1 MPTAPLFDDRDG
13 FILLDG
19 KITPWREA
27 KIHVLTHALH
37 YASCVFEGERA
48 YGGKIFKSRDHSARL
63 LKGAGTM
70 GMAVPMDID
79 ALEAAKTQVMEANG
93 LTDCYVRA
101 FVWRGSG
108 EMGVS
113 AQNAGIRTAIAA
125 WPWGAYYSAAMR
137 ESGIKLCAAPWR
149 RPAPDSA
156 PVSVKAAGLYMICT
170 LSKHAAEA
178 QGCQDALMLDYR
190 GYVAEAT
197 SANLFMV
204 KDGRV
209 VTPIADAFLDG
220 ITRRTVIALA
230 RDMGYE
236 VAEARVLPGDLAK
249 ADEVFLTGSAAEVTA
264 VGQIDDITYTV
275 GPVTRAIRDAYAD
288 LVRSA

>member
-1 MPTAPLFDDRDG
+1 MSTAPLFDDRDG

-19 KITPWREA
+19 AMVPWREA

-37 YASCVFEGERA
+37 YGSCVFEGERA

-70 GMAVPMDID
+70 GMAVPMDIE
-79 ALEAAKTQVMEANG
+79 ALENAKRQVMEANG

-108 EMGVS
+108 QMGVS
-113 AQNAGIRTAIAA
+113 AQEAGVHTAIAA
-125 WPWGAYYSAAMR
+125 WPWGAYYSAQMR
-137 ESGIKLCAAPWR
+137 ESGIKLCSAPWR

-156 PVSVKAAGLYMICT
+156 PVTVKAAGLYMICT

-204 KDGRV
+204 AGGRV

-230 RDMGYE
+230 RDMGYAVE
-236 VAEARVLPGDLAK
+236 EARILPGDLAR

-264 VGQIDDITYTV
+264 VGQIDGTRYQV
-275 GPVTRAIRDAYAD
+275 GPVTRALRSAYED
-288 LVRSA
+288 LVRG